1 MVLGLMDSGPT
12 ISPFRLLDLSYD
24 IRILIYS
31 YLIPDDKRGLGLRF
45 IDEVPSFLGY
55 LYFRVN
61 LPGRVYLPRLRYPPI
76 ALTNRQLYKEVL
88 LLWYGTNYHPAS
100 TTPPWGFNFMGE
112 ISNLITLRCLQH
124 IRNLE
129 LTMTLLLPGR
139 LSFYSPHRL
148 PSAVYYKPIGSSN
161 HQRSRQQAKGLEIH
175 DLFLKVCF

>member
-12 ISPFRLLDLSYD
+12 ISPFRLLDLSYN
-24 IRILIYS
+24 IRVLIYS
-31 YLIPDDKRGLGLRF
+31 YLISDDKRGLGLRF
-45 IDEVPSFLGY
+45 IDEVPPFLGY
-55 LYFRVN
+55 LYFRV
-61 LPGRVYLPRLRYPPI
+61 YLPRLKYPPI

-88 LLWYGTNYHPAS
+88 LLWYGTNYYPAS

-175 DLFLKVCF
+175 DLFLKECF